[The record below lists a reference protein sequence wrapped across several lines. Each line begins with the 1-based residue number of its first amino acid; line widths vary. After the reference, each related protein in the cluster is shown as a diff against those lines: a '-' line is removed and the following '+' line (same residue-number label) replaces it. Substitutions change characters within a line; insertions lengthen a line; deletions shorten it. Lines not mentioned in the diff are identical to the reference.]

1 MDVVVLWP
9 LSQTRMA
16 LSIRFYLFA
25 EDGVKRISQRVMMTL
40 VHGKD
45 GMPQY
50 AGTKQKVADII
61 LEMEN
66 GKPLRI
72 ERAEGS
78 FLRFDENG
86 QVHKDLVASGFAALD
101 TGLALQNAV
110 RNPSG
115 KIVDL
120 APKLNRE
127 K

>member
-1 MDVVVLWP
+1 
-9 LSQTRMA
+9 MA

-78 FLRFDENG
+78 FLRFGENG